1 MEQTRALNALAP
13 FLALAKSATS
23 PRAAV
28 DLITQATS
36 APNTYVFAELLHQSN
51 IQALANDEQHAFHL
65 ELLKVFAYG
74 TCESYNGSSP
84 TLQPHIVIAN
94 THPPPA
100 STSTLPPLFP
110 AQKTKLRLL
119 SLLSIAAQKH
129 PNLTYPSLCA
139 RLSLDSAIDLEHL
152 VTQAIYNDLLSATLN
167 PASQTVV
174 ITSVAPLRD
183 LAPGSVG
190 DMIAELGAWS
200 GRCEAVLGELEAE
213 VAKVKAEARRRN
225 MGEARTE
232 RQVSGVNEEGGAG
245 KGASGGGGGNVL
257 GDGRGGRMLRGS
269 GGGGGRKLGEGDE
282 EEEDEGDAMDLDGG
296 NGVVGGR
303 KRSGGLMGKL
313 GGGRTGR

>member
-36 APNTYVFAELLHQSN
+36 APNTYVFAELLHQPN
-51 IQALANDEQHAFHL
+51 IQALANDGQHASHL

-74 TCESYNGSSP
+74 TCESYN
-84 TLQPHIVIAN
+84 
-94 THPPPA
+94 A
-100 STSTLPPLFP
+100 SSTLPPLSP

-119 SLLSIAAQKH
+119 TLLTIAAQKH
-129 PNLTYPSLCA
+129 PNLTYPSLCT

-152 VTQAIYNDLLSATLN
+152 VTQAIYNDLLTATLN

-225 MGEARTE
+225 AREARTE
-232 RQVSGVNEEGGAG
+232 RQVRGVNEEGGSG
-245 KGASGGGGGNVL
+245 KGSAGAAAGSGNVF

-269 GGGGGRKLGEGDE
+269 GGGGKKIGGGEE

-303 KRSGGLMGKL
+303 KKSGGLMGKL